1 MNLETKEGEAMSL
14 KETLDATRT
23 AAVARRGPE
32 IRAIMDR
39 ATADL
44 RASSIL
50 KKIATVGQTA
60 PSFSAPN
67 YDGTMISSK
76 ELLAKGPLVLSF
88 FRGAW

>member
-1 MNLETKEGEAMSL
+1 MSL
-14 KETLDATRT
+14 KETLDATRS
-23 AAVARRGPE
+23 ASAARRGAE

-44 RASSIL
+44 RSSGIL
-50 KKIATVGQTA
+50 KKIAALGQTA

-67 YDGTMISSK
+67 YDGRTISSK
-76 ELLAKGPLVLSF
+76 ELLTKGPLVLSF

>member
-1 MNLETKEGEAMSL
+1 MSL

-23 AAVARRGPE
+23 ASQARRGAE

-44 RASSIL
+44 RASGIL
-50 KKIATVGQTA
+50 KRVATVGQTA

-67 YDGTMISSK
+67 HHGRVISSK

>member
-1 MNLETKEGEAMSL
+1 MSL

-23 AAVARRGPE
+23 AAVARRGAE

-39 ATADL
+39 ATTDL
-44 RASSIL
+44 RASGIL
-50 KKIATVGQTA
+50 KKIAAVGQAA
-60 PSFSAPN
+60 PSFSAAN
-67 YDGTMISSK
+67 YDGRTISSK

>member
-1 MNLETKEGEAMSL
+1 MSL

-44 RASSIL
+44 RTSDIL
-50 KKIATVGQTA
+50 KKIMAVGQPA

-67 YDGTMISSK
+67 YDGNVISSK

>member
-1 MNLETKEGEAMSL
+1 MAL

-44 RASSIL
+44 RSSDIL
-50 KKIATVGQTA
+50 KKIMAVGQKA

-67 YDGTMISSK
+67 YDGTIISST
-76 ELLAKGPLVLSF
+76 ELLASRPLVLSF

>member
-1 MNLETKEGEAMSL
+1 MSL

-23 AAVARRGPE
+23 AAVARRGAE

-44 RASSIL
+44 RASDIL
-50 KKIATVGQTA
+50 NKIAAVGQAA
-60 PSFSAPN
+60 PSFSARN
-67 YDGTMISSK
+67 YDGRRISSK
-76 ELLAKGPLVLSF
+76 DLLAKGPLVLSF

>member
-1 MNLETKEGEAMSL
+1 MSL

-23 AAVARRGPE
+23 AAVARRGAE

-44 RASSIL
+44 RASNIL
-50 KKIATVGQTA
+50 KKIAAVGQPA

-67 YDGTMISSK
+67 YDGRRISSK